1 MELVIINFLNV
12 PISFLAILFCQY
24 IVSSEGLSYHLVV
37 IYTYISEFNVYIHIY
52 RSKYYFSILKQT
64 ECILYVIPVLKQIR
78 QVKNLKQ
85 TSIQTK
91 QNVYWG
97 RCGLAGG
104 GGQNLLL
111 HVTLLGLIP
120 LSTTHLTLASRNV
133 ETSPRQ
139 QRYVELINQIHT
151 FYIQQQRLLAASN
164 DITSSSIH
172 NT

>member
-24 IVSSEGLSYHLVV
+24 FVSSEGLSYHLVV

-64 ECILYVIPVLKQIR
+64 ECILYVLPVFKQIR
-78 QVKNLKQ
+78 QVKKNLKQ
-85 TSIQTK
+85 TRKRTSGEGAG
-91 QNVYWG
+91 W
-97 RCGLAGG
+97 GG

-111 HVTLLGLIP
+111 HVTLLGLTP
-120 LSTTHLTLASRNV
+120 LSNTHLTLASRNV
-133 ETSPRQ
+133 ETSPQQ
-139 QRYVELINQIHT
+139 QRYVKLINQIHT

-164 DITSSSIH
+164 GITSSSIH